1 MRLLEKARYNIS
13 ILGHTLWSW
22 IISACASIFS
32 VKLASLVL
40 AFIVIGIKG
49 PMVYVLSAGLLRETT
64 YAPFGLASCLN
75 GTYIT
80 QLLQDQV
87 LYLNLI
93 EFDKIMQPISKG
105 GLFAGPISADVGSDR
120 IWLVSVKGIYM

>member
-1 MRLLEKARYNIS
+1 MPS
-13 ILGHTLWSW
+13 
-22 IISACASIFS
+22 
-32 VKLASLVL
+32 
-40 AFIVIGIKG
+40 
-49 PMVYVLSAGLLRETT
+49 
-64 YAPFGLASCLN
+64 GLASCQG

-80 QLLQDQV
+80 QLLLHQV

-105 GLFAGPISADVGSDR
+105 GSCAGTISADVGSDR

>member
-1 MRLLEKARYNIS
+1 M
-13 ILGHTLWSW
+13 
-22 IISACASIFS
+22 
-32 VKLASLVL
+32 L

>member
-1 MRLLEKARYNIS
+1 M
-13 ILGHTLWSW
+13 
-22 IISACASIFS
+22 
-32 VKLASLVL
+32 L

-49 PMVYVLSAGLLRETT
+49 PMVYVLSAGLERETT

-80 QLLQDQV
+80 QLVLYQV

-120 IWLVSVKGIYM
+120 IWLVLDQRHLYVNLLSKGAIYS